1 MLGKVSHFDILA
13 TSFCLY
19 KPLEGFVF
27 QNIHLGNP
35 LVALFLLLLLPICRY
50 CNFLFLRNCWSF
62 RCNCLNLFFQT
73 VDYIVA
79 FVGLFRICTLYF
91 LFLI

>member
-27 QNIHLGNP
+27 QNIHLRNP
-35 LVALFLLLLLPICRY
+35 LVALSLPLLLLLPICRY
-50 CNFLFLRNCWSF
+50 CSFLFLRNCWSLP
-62 RCNCLNLFFQT
+62 CDLLNLIFQT
-73 VDYIVA
+73 VD
-79 FVGLFRICTLYF
+79 
-91 LFLI
+91 